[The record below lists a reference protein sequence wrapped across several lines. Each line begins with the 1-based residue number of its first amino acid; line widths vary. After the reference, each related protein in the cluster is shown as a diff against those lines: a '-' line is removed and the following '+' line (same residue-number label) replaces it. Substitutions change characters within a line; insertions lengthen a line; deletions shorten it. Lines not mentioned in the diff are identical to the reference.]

1 MNNIIPEYWATF
13 SIYDFRT
20 PRLRQALVLFD
31 KIVVPIP
38 DAPIKGKRGEI
49 TAEDIDRLS
58 VEVDY
63 LKEHGI
69 AMPVVWNKAEFDAWR
84 ELKSAESTAL
94 ALGHAEIDT
103 RAQLMESVKKS
114 LEEIKKPLN
123 EYPTVLPVYSDFH
136 EYNECYQAMHAGEVD
151 GQVLQIVAKAL
162 PMPADDEDLQ
172 RIVDLRHRESFR
184 VFMPAFREWQ
194 QKVAAKLYEAGGDKV
209 KREREIRIA
218 TLELQNSIRKFEI
231 AVQEAHRHKL
241 VKGVTLPLVVGSTFM
256 GEVRPLLAAIL
267 HEGPELLHL
276 HELVQP
282 WWRPLLKEEFALAGI
297 ICQAAKR

>member
-1 MNNIIPEYWATF
+1 MNNIIPEYCCTVSVKGSA
-13 SIYDFRT
+13 T

-69 AMPVVWNKAEFDAWR
+69 DMPVVWNKSEFDAWR

-136 EYNECYQAMHAGEVD
+136 EYNECYQAMHA
-151 GQVLQIVAKAL
+151 
-162 PMPADDEDLQ
+162 
-172 RIVDLRHRESFR
+172 
-184 VFMPAFREWQ
+184 
-194 QKVAAKLYEAGGDKV
+194 
-209 KREREIRIA
+209 
-218 TLELQNSIRKFEI
+218 
-231 AVQEAHRHKL
+231 
-241 VKGVTLPLVVGSTFM
+241 
-256 GEVRPLLAAIL
+256 
-267 HEGPELLHL
+267 
-276 HELVQP
+276 
-282 WWRPLLKEEFALAGI
+282 
-297 ICQAAKR
+297 